1 MVHVYHRKKT
11 QCGNL
16 ERVARSGSC
25 RDGVRGSV
33 GAMYAELSRP
43 DLLATV
49 QSGRKQA

>member
-1 MVHVYHRKKT
+1 M
-11 QCGNL
+11 
-16 ERVARSGSC
+16 SGSC
-25 RDGVRGSV
+25 RDNVRGAI